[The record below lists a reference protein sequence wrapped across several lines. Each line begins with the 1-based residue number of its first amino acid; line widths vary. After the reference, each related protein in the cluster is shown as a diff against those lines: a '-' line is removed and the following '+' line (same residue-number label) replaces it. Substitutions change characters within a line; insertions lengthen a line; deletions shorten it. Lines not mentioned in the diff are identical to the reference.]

1 MKKRE
6 AVTRETAASHM
17 LFPSLTACARSAAPA
32 GAGSITVSRAKRQ
45 SRPLNGI
52 SGGGRGSSTPS
63 RKPPMT
69 STASANCASGTLPA
83 NNPNAAAL
91 VSGFDLGC
99 NPLASSSN
107 ASCNTSSEGLSPQML
122 FHFYKIKLYD
132 KVARARRKSCGLSIM
147 RPNRSKPLS
156 ECGIRL
162 ISYTNKK
169 G

>member
-1 MKKRE
+1 MKRRE

-32 GAGSITVSRAKRQ
+32 GAEH
-45 SRPLNGI
+45 NGI
-52 SGGGRGSSTPS
+52 SSKTAIAPAQWDNGGGRGSSTPS

-122 FHFYKIKLYD
+122 FHFYKIKLHD